1 MTGDGRYRFTEGVW
15 TAETGYIHPGYYEVS
30 NYVSLA
36 SMTLKSTDAPSFT
49 VEKQNS
55 PVTDETSNMKA
66 KLTELNNNNLS
77 TYYSTMSCMDLSSV
91 TISTDRKYEVLM
103 GA

>member
-36 SMTLKSTDAPSFT
+36 SMTLTSIAAPSFT